1 MDTIFTRGPS
11 LNIRLTLALV
21 LSVTLIFV
29 DHKLDGFKST
39 RVYLNSLMSPL
50 QYIANLPGLLLSES
64 AQRLTSQEQ
73 LLAENQK
80 LNNQLLLMSEKL
92 QQFDVIS
99 KENAQLRELLQAPV
113 RETSRKM
120 VAELMAVDK
129 NPYSQQVVIN
139 KGAIDGVYL
148 SQPVLDDKG
157 IVGQVMEVGST
168 NSRVLLI
175 ADVTH
180 AIPVRSLR
188 NDIRFIATGSGALN
202 ELFLEHVPHSVDIQE
217 GDTLISSGLGNVFP
231 EGYPVAKVTQ
241 VVRDESRPFA
251 RVIVKPL
258 ANLDRLRHL
267 LLLWQ
272 NKPDEDESEPEV
284 DDVID
289 NEEKASDA

>member
-11 LNIRLTLALV
+11 LNNRLTLALV
-21 LSVTLIFV
+21 LSVLLIFV

-50 QYIANLPGLLLSES
+50 QYLANLPGLMLSES
-64 AQRLTSQEQ
+64 AQRLTSQED

-92 QQFDVIS
+92 QQFNVLA
-99 KENAQLRELLQAPV
+99 KENNQLRELLQAPV
-113 RETSRKM
+113 RTEARKM

-148 SQPVLDDKG
+148 SQPVIDNEG

-188 NDIRFIATGSGALN
+188 NDIRFIATGSGTLN
-202 ELFLEHVPHSVDIQE
+202 ELYLEHVPHSVDIQV

-231 EGYPVAKVTQ
+231 EGYPVAEVTR
-241 VVRDESRPFA
+241 VIRDESRPFA
-251 RVIVKPL
+251 RVIVSPL

-267 LLLWQ
+267 LLLWNAKDAENEDNTQ
-272 NKPDEDESEPEV
+272 EKNTTNTDEE
-284 DDVID
+284 
-289 NEEKASDA
+289 NDA

>member
-11 LNIRLTLALV
+11 LNNRLTLALV
-21 LSVTLIFV
+21 LSVLLIFV

-50 QYIANLPGLLLSES
+50 QYLANLPGLMLSES
-64 AQRLTSQEQ
+64 AQRLTSQED

-92 QQFDVIS
+92 QQFNVLA
-99 KENAQLRELLQAPV
+99 KENNQLRELLQAPV
-113 RETSRKM
+113 RTEARKM

-148 SQPVLDDKG
+148 SQPVIDNEG

-188 NDIRFIATGSGALN
+188 NDIRFIATGSGTLN
-202 ELFLEHVPHSVDIQE
+202 ELYLEHVPHSVDIQV

-231 EGYPVAKVTQ
+231 EGYPVAEVTR
-241 VVRDESRPFA
+241 VIRDESRPFA
-251 RVIVKPL
+251 RVIVSPL

-267 LLLWQ
+267 LLLW
-272 NKPDEDESEPEV
+272 NAKDAANEDNTQE
-284 DDVID
+284 
-289 NEEKASDA
+289 NNTTNTGEENDA

>member
-11 LNIRLTLALV
+11 LNNRLTLALV
-21 LSVTLIFV
+21 LSVLLIFV

-50 QYIANLPGLLLSES
+50 QYLANLPGLMLSES
-64 AQRLTSQEQ
+64 AQRLTSQED

-92 QQFDVIS
+92 QQFNVLA
-99 KENAQLRELLQAPV
+99 KENNQLRELLQAPV
-113 RETSRKM
+113 RTEARKM

-148 SQPVLDDKG
+148 SQPVIDNEG

-188 NDIRFIATGSGALN
+188 NDIRFIATGSGTLN
-202 ELFLEHVPHSVDIQE
+202 ELYLEHVPHSVDIQV

-231 EGYPVAKVTQ
+231 EGYPVAEVTR
-241 VVRDESRPFA
+241 VIRDESRPFA
-251 RVIVKPL
+251 RVIVSPL

-267 LLLWQ
+267 LLLWNAKDAANEDNTQ
-272 NKPDEDESEPEV
+272 ENNTTNTDEE
-284 DDVID
+284 
-289 NEEKASDA
+289 NDA